1 MVIKIVLWAV
11 VVALGLMYVTRRSQ
25 NRRHKAQR

>member
-1 MVIKIVLWAV
+1 MVLKIVLWAV
-11 VVALGLMYVTRRSQ
+11 VIGVGLLYMTRRSQ